1 MRTVQKWASG
11 SRVRMSTDTVRGLL
25 SPPRRELTEST
36 AASKCEMRT
45 SVQLRRTGNKRFTV
59 ADL

>member
-1 MRTVQKWASG
+1 
-11 SRVRMSTDTVRGLL
+11 MSTDTVRGLL